1 MIPQFLLNVCD
12 LLLGPL
18 CSLVAAL
25 RVRFQGRLA
34 AKNVNC
40 IFRVLDFL
48 GNACLT
54 SLMIVHLLP
63 LAWWQ
68 VVDQDDTF
76 CSLVASVNVAWWHV
90 GMLILGDTFCFVLC
104 ERLFKAKHF
113 FDIVGCNI
121 TSFLTWPIVVFRIRK
136 IPQFQIFLHTS
147 FLLMSSN
154 LFSES
159 LKVILESA
167 SCLSRLSMVSSLDDT

>member
-12 LLLGPL
+12 LLLSPL
-18 CSLVAAL
+18 RALVAAL

-40 IFRVLDFL
+40 IFCVLDLL

-76 CSLVASVNVAWWHV
+76 CLLMASVNVAWWHV
-90 GMLILGDTFCFVLC
+90 GMLILGDNF
-104 ERLFKAKHF
+104 
-113 FDIVGCNI
+113 VGCSGKLN
-121 TSFLTWPIVVFRIRK
+121 SMFCAKRFFR
-136 IPQFQIFLHTS
+136 QN
-147 FLLMSSN
+147 LLDT
-154 LFSES
+154 FS
-159 LKVILESA
+159 
-167 SCLSRLSMVSSLDDT
+167 